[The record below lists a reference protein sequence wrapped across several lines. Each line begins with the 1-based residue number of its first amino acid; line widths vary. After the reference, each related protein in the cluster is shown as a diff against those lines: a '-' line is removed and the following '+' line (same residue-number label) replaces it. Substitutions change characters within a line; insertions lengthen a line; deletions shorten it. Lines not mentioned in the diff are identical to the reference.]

1 MTTYDTKIAQTYHQE
16 DIQQILQIA
25 IANQAYQ
32 GEFTRDQLL
41 EIAAELEISPQ
52 CLQEAELQWLAKQT
66 DIQKRLDFNK
76 FRQRRLQKRLGRY
89 GIANSFLILLNI
101 VSSGELSWSLYILL
115 FWGLFLGLDVWNNFH
130 SQGEE
135 YEIAFQ
141 RWYRQRQIKQS
152 FNTLLNKFLKA
163 YTK

>member
-1 MTTYDTKIAQTYHQE
+1 MTVSDRKITQTYHQE

-25 IANQAYQ
+25 IARQAYQ

-41 EIAAELEISPQ
+41 EIAAELEISPES
-52 CLQEAELQWLAKQT
+52 LQAAEQEWLIKQT

-76 FRQRRLQKRLGRY
+76 FRRRRLKKRLGRY
-89 GIANSFLILLNI
+89 GIANSFFLLLNL

-115 FWGLFLGLDVWNNFH
+115 FWGLFLGLDVWNNVH

-135 YEIAFQ
+135 YEIAFH
-141 RWYRQRQIKQS
+141 RWYRQRQILQS
-152 FNTLLNKFLKA
+152 INTFLDKFIKA
-163 YTK
+163 

>member
-1 MTTYDTKIAQTYHQE
+1 MTVNDAKNSQTYHQE

-52 CLQEAELQWLAKQT
+52 CLQEAEQQWLAKQT

-89 GIANSFLILLNI
+89 GITNSFLVLLNL

-130 SQGEE
+130 FQGEE

-141 RWYRQRQIKQS
+141 RWYRQRQLKQS
-152 FNTLLNKFLKA
+152 FNTLLNRFLKG
-163 YTK
+163 